1 VRALEEAKQI
11 FNLTNRATKL
21 LFIITDG
28 GFDYAEPCDNL
39 IKQFNE
45 DGVITS
51 TIYLGYIP
59 DSSYVWEADNI
70 EGFRHYAKHFNV
82 IADPSDLVRVATDIV
97 VEQLGVHK

>member
-1 VRALEEAKQI
+1 
-11 FNLTNRATKL
+11 

-51 TIYLGYIP
+51 TVFLGHISS
-59 DSSYVWEADNI
+59 DSYVWQEDNI

-82 IADPSDLVRVATDIV
+82 INNPSDLVRIATDIV
-97 VEQLGVHK
+97 IEQLGVYK